1 MRHRARLV
9 TAALACTLAPSLEWL
24 LVGRAVQG
32 MAAGGS
38 MIVSRTIIRDLFDG
52 ARAQRL
58 MSRVA
63 VIFGIAPALAPIL
76 GGVILQL
83 GPWRVV
89 FGFLGLLG
97 VLLIAITS
105 NWWGLNGDATGQV
118 RATYLLSFL
127 IVFVLMTLITL
138 RLPLLFTVG
147 FVLVDVTFALAFIGV
162 AAGAA
167 GLFPIAGISTFLF
180 CAVFAYILADGMGQ
194 DLGAKALPLGNPI
207 VH

>member
-1 MRHRARLV
+1 MFSAFWLSF
-9 TAALACTLAPSLEWL
+9 AA
-24 LVGRAVQG
+24 
-32 MAAGGS
+32 
-38 MIVSRTIIRDLFDG
+38 
-52 ARAQRL
+52 
-58 MSRVA
+58 
-63 VIFGIAPALAPIL
+63 
-76 GGVILQL
+76 
-83 GPWRVV
+83 
-89 FGFLGLLG
+89 
-97 VLLIAITS
+97 LLIAITS

-162 AAGAA
+162 AASAA
-167 GLFPIAGISTFLF
+167 GLFPIAGIATFLF

-194 DLGAKALPLGNPI
+194 DLGGKALPLGNPI